1 MDVQVRIRPF
11 YTRKGLTEEE
21 KILRAKQ
28 AKNRA
33 TVAYRKTILD
43 TYRAYQR
50 SVYQRRKEE
59 DPEFCKNI
67 NEKNKKNK
75 KIKKIKEGLKV
86 YDLPGRPIKE

>member
-1 MDVQVRIRPF
+1 MEVQDIIKPF
-11 YTRKGLTEEE
+11 FSRKGLTEEE
-21 KILRAKQ
+21 KTLRSKQ
-28 AKNRA
+28 ARNRA
-33 TVAYRKTILD
+33 TVAYRNKHIN